1 MTPSEIVTKDAE
13 RIGYDADV
21 MLRKID
27 KLVTGKAAI
36 LLQENNT
43 ILLLI
48 SIAKGVVESHLFTAD
63 NPKALFKS
71 LAKFWN
77 KVKQSEIRRVY
88 TDITNPSVLE
98 MSKRAGWNVQPSN
111 MPRYNGMAVVKE

>member
-36 LLQENNT
+36 LLQENDT
-43 ILLLI
+43 VLLLI

-63 NPKALFKS
+63 SPKLLFKS
-71 LAKFWN
+71 LVKFWD
-77 KVKQSEIRRVY
+77 KVKKSDINRVY
-88 TDITNPSVLE
+88 TDITNPNVLE